1 MKKIVESIKDL
12 VTDGNMD
19 CSETG
24 MQMQA
29 MDSSHV
35 ALVLLTMRADG
46 FDHYR
51 CDKNISLGLNLTS
64 LAKILKCADNSDTIT
79 MKAKPDSDTIN
90 LMFENEGQDKLS
102 DFEVRLMDIDADHL
116 AFPRPSTRASSRCR
130 RQSSRRSAAT

>member
-1 MKKIVESIKDL
+1 MLL
-12 VTDGNMD
+12 VLFCTVLHPL
-19 CSETG
+19 S
-24 MQMQA
+24 QA

-90 LMFENEGQDKLS
+90 LMFENEGTHDHTTTAAPVVDSSRTLCPPFPFCLFFSVAQDKTSCLTLR
-102 DFEVRLMDIDADHL
+102 FA
-116 AFPRPSTRASSRCR
+116 
-130 RQSSRRSAAT
+130 

>member
-1 MKKIVESIKDL
+1 
-12 VTDGNMD
+12 
-19 CSETG
+19 
-24 MQMQA
+24 

-90 LMFENEGQDKLS
+90 LMFENEGTHNHSLHAQAK
-102 DFEVRLMDIDADHL
+102 HK
-116 AFPRPSTRASSRCR
+116 
-130 RQSSRRSAAT
+130 